1 MVPTR
6 PEDKKAFVHNGLEP
20 PVELPKANGCDN
32 CRQSGYRGRTGIYE
46 VLEVDRAIEELIF
59 NGALHSTIEDAA
71 IKSGTSLL
79 LKQALKKAVNG
90 ETSLE
95 EVFRVAAYA

>member
-1 MVPTR
+1 M
-6 PEDKKAFVHNGLEP
+6 
-20 PVELPKANGCDN
+20 
-32 CRQSGYRGRTGIYE
+32 
-46 VLEVDRAIEELIF
+46 EELIF

-79 LKQALKKAVNG
+79 LKQALKKVISG